1 MVNASRVDV
10 VIVGGG
16 LVGGTLAVALA
27 QQNFDVV
34 VIDRESAEEL
44 LKPDLDGRTTAV
56 SYGSK
61 LIFDQ
66 LGIWGKVDHAAEP
79 ILDIRVF
86 ERDSPWAIYYDHRD
100 VGDVPMGYI
109 AENRVLRQGIFH
121 RAVELSDHLTWMA
134 PARVEHTERNLEG
147 VIVELAD
154 GSILKASLLVGAEGR
169 LSPTR
174 DDAGIK
180 TLRWSYE
187 KMALIAHVVHEKPH
201 QGSAWEVFQ
210 PQGPFAILPLRTCPT
225 TGSYRSGIVWTGSP
239 DDINQLLSL
248 DDASIS
254 ATLQEIFPYF
264 GTIQVSGKRW
274 SYPLS
279 AMIAKGTVDHRLA
292 IVGDAAHTVHPVAG
306 QGVNLGWRDAQT
318 LAEVLG
324 KAKGLGLDIGSKS
337 ILQDYQ
343 RRRRVDTTSIL
354 AMSDGMVRLFS
365 NKSSILSFLRNT
377 GLGIVNQIPP
387 LKRSLMR
394 HAMGM

>member
-1 MVNASRVDV
+1 MVKPLGFDIV
-10 VIVGGG
+10 VVGGG
-16 LVGGTLAVALA
+16 LVGGTLAVVLA
-27 QQNFDVV
+27 QQGFKVA
-34 VIDRESAEEL
+34 VIDRESPEEL
-44 LKPDLDGRTTAV
+44 LKPDLDGRTTSV

-61 LIFDQ
+61 LIFDR
-66 LGIWGKVDHAAEP
+66 LGIWDKVDYAAEP

-86 ERDSPWAIYYDHRD
+86 ERGSPWAIYYNHRD
-100 VGDVPMGYI
+100 VGNVPMGYI

-121 RAVELSDHLTWMA
+121 RAGELSDHLTWMA
-134 PARVEHTERNLEG
+134 PASVARTERNLEG
-147 VIVELAD
+147 VIVELDD
-154 GSILKASLLVGAEGR
+154 GNILKALLLVGAEGR

-174 DDAGIK
+174 DEAGIK

-187 KMALIAHVVHEKPH
+187 KIALIAHVTHEKPH

-210 PQGPFAILPLRTCPT
+210 PQGPFAILPLKTCPV

-239 DDINQLLSL
+239 DDINQLLPL
-248 DDASIS
+248 DDAAIS
-254 ATLQEIFPYF
+254 AELQEIFPYF
-264 GTIQVSGKRW
+264 GAIQLSGKRW

-279 AMIAKGTVDHRLA
+279 AMIAKETVDHRLA

-337 ILQDYQ
+337 TLQDYQ
-343 RRRRVDTTSIL
+343 RRRRVDTASIL

-365 NKSSILSFLRNT
+365 NKSGMLSFLRNT

-387 LKRSLMR
+387 LKRRLMR
-394 HAMGM
+394 HAMGI

>member
-1 MVNASRVDV
+1 MVKSLAFDV
-10 VIVGGG
+10 VIIGGG
-16 LVGGTLAVALA
+16 LVGGTLAVALV
-27 QQNFDVV
+27 QQGFKVAVV
-34 VIDRESAEEL
+34 DRESPEEL

-66 LGIWGKVDHAAEP
+66 LGIWGKVEHAAEP

-86 ERDSPWAIYYDHRD
+86 ERDSPWAIYYNHQD
-100 VGDVPMGYI
+100 VGNVPMGYI
-109 AENRVLRQGIFH
+109 VENRVLRQAIFQ
-121 RAVELSDHLTWMA
+121 RAVEQADHLAWIA
-134 PARVEHTERNLEG
+134 PASVAHTERNLES
-147 VIVELAD
+147 VIVKLDD
-154 GSILKASLLVGAEGR
+154 GSTLKAPLLVGAEGR

-174 DDAGIK
+174 DEAGIK

-187 KMALIAHVVHEKPH
+187 KMALIAHVTHEKPH

-210 PQGPFAILPLRTCPT
+210 PQGPFAILPLRTCLT
-225 TGSYRSGIVWTGSP
+225 TGAYRSGIVWTGSP
-239 DDINQLLSL
+239 SDINRLLSV
-248 DDASIS
+248 DDEAMS
-254 ATLQEIFPYF
+254 AELQELFPYF
-264 GTIQVSGKRW
+264 GTIRVSGKRW

-279 AMIAKGTVDHRLA
+279 AMIAKGTTDHRLA

-343 RRRRVDTTSIL
+343 RRRRVDTASIL

-365 NKSSILSFLRNT
+365 NKSGMLSFLRNT
-377 GLGIVNQIPP
+377 GLGIVNRIPP
-387 LKRSLMR
+387 LKRRLMR
-394 HAMGM
+394 HAMGI

>member
-1 MVNASRVDV
+1 MVKFLGFDV
-10 VIVGGG
+10 VIIGGG

-27 QQNFDVV
+27 QQNFKVA
-34 VIDRESAEEL
+34 VIDRESPEEL

-66 LGIWGKVDHAAEP
+66 LGIWDKVEHAAEP

-86 ERDSPWAIYYDHRD
+86 ERDSPWAIYYNHQD
-100 VGDVPMGYI
+100 VGNAPMGYI
-109 AENRVLRQGIFH
+109 VENRVLRQGIFQ
-121 RAVELSDHLTWMA
+121 RAVELQDQLTWMA
-134 PARVEHTERNLEG
+134 PASVAHTERHLES
-147 VIVELAD
+147 VIVELDD
-154 GSILKASLLVGAEGR
+154 GNTLKASLLVGAEGR

-174 DDAGIK
+174 DEAGIK
-180 TLRWSYE
+180 TFRWSYD
-187 KMALIAHVVHEKPH
+187 KMALIAHVTHEKPH

-239 DDINQLLSL
+239 SDINQLLSL
-248 DDASIS
+248 DDEEIS
-254 ATLQEIFPYF
+254 AELQELFPYF

-318 LAEVLG
+318 LAKVLG

-343 RRRRVDTTSIL
+343 RRRRVDTASIL

-365 NKSSILSFLRNT
+365 NKSSTLSFLRNT

-387 LKRSLMR
+387 LKRRLMR
-394 HAMGM
+394 HAMGI

>member
-1 MVNASRVDV
+1 MVKPLGFDV
-10 VIVGGG
+10 VIIGGG

-27 QQNFDVV
+27 QQNFKVA
-34 VIDRESAEEL
+34 VIDRESPEEL

-66 LGIWGKVDHAAEP
+66 LGIWDKVEHAAEP

-86 ERDSPWAIYYDHRD
+86 ERDSPWAIYYNHQD
-100 VGDVPMGYI
+100 VGNAPMGYI
-109 AENRVLRQGIFH
+109 VENRVLRQGIFQ
-121 RAVELSDHLTWMA
+121 RAVELPDQLTWMA
-134 PARVEHTERNLEG
+134 PASVAHTERNLEG
-147 VIVELAD
+147 VIVELED
-154 GSILKASLLVGAEGR
+154 GNTLKASLLVGAEGR

-174 DDAGIK
+174 DEAGIK
-180 TLRWSYE
+180 TFRWSYD
-187 KMALIAHVVHEKPH
+187 KMALIAHVTHEKPH

-239 DDINQLLSL
+239 SDINQLLSL
-248 DDASIS
+248 DDEEIS
-254 ATLQEIFPYF
+254 AELQELFPYF

-306 QGVNLGWRDAQT
+306 QGVNLGWRDAHT
-318 LAEVLG
+318 LAKVLG

-343 RRRRVDTTSIL
+343 RRRRVDTASIL

-365 NKSSILSFLRNT
+365 NKSSTLSFLRNT

-387 LKRSLMR
+387 LKRRLMR
-394 HAMGM
+394 HAMGI

>member
-1 MVNASRVDV
+1 MVKPMKFDV
-10 VIVGGG
+10 VIIGGG

-27 QQNFDVV
+27 QQNFKVA
-34 VIDRESAEEL
+34 VIDRESPEEL

-66 LGIWGKVDHAAEP
+66 LGIWDKVEHAAEP

-86 ERDSPWAIYYDHRD
+86 ERDSPWAIYYNHQD
-100 VGDVPMGYI
+100 VGNVPMGYI
-109 AENRVLRQGIFH
+109 VENRVLRQGIFQ
-121 RAVELSDHLTWMA
+121 RAVELSAHLTWMA
-134 PARVEHTERNLEG
+134 PASVAHTERNLESI
-147 VIVELAD
+147 IVELDD
-154 GSILKASLLVGAEGR
+154 GNTLKASLLIGAEGR

-174 DDAGIK
+174 DEAGIK
-180 TLRWSYE
+180 TFRWSYE
-187 KMALIAHVVHEKPH
+187 KMALIAHVTHEKPH

-210 PQGPFAILPLRTCPT
+210 PQGPFAILPLKTCPT

-239 DDINQLLSL
+239 SGINQLLSL
-248 DDASIS
+248 DDEMIS
-254 ATLQEIFPYF
+254 AELQELFPYF
-264 GTIQVSGKRW
+264 GTIRVSGKRW

-279 AMIAKGTVDHRLA
+279 AMVARGTIDHRLA
-292 IVGDAAHTVHPVAG
+292 IVGDAAHTIHPVAG

-324 KAKGLGLDIGSKS
+324 KAKGLGLDIGAKS
-337 ILQDYQ
+337 ILQNYQ
-343 RRRRVDTTSIL
+343 RRRRVDTASIL

-365 NKSSILSFLRNT
+365 NKSSMLSFLRNT

-387 LKRSLMR
+387 LKRRLMR
-394 HAMGM
+394 HAMGI

>member
-1 MVNASRVDV
+1 MVRPSEMDV

-27 QQNFDVV
+27 QQNFKVA
-34 VIDRESAEEL
+34 VIDRESPEEL
-44 LKPDLDGRTTAV
+44 LKPNLDGRTTAV

-66 LGIWGKVDHAAEP
+66 LGIWNKVDHAAEP

-109 AENRVLRQGIFH
+109 VENRVLRQGIFH
-121 RAVELSDHLTWMA
+121 RAAEVSDHLAWMA
-134 PARVEHTERNLEG
+134 PTSVAHTERNLEG
-147 VIVELAD
+147 VVVELAD
-154 GSILKASLLVGAEGR
+154 GRTLKAPLLVGAEGR

-174 DDAGIK
+174 DEAGIK

-187 KMALIAHVVHEKPH
+187 AMALIAHVSHEKPH

-225 TGSYRSGIVWTGSP
+225 TGAYRSGIVWTGSP
-239 DDINQLLSL
+239 DDINRLLAL
-248 DDASIS
+248 DDAAIS
-254 ATLQEIFPYF
+254 AELQDVFPYF
-264 GTIQVSGKRW
+264 GAIQVSGKRW

-279 AMIAKGTVDHRLA
+279 AMVARGTVDHRLA

-306 QGVNLGWRDAQT
+306 QGVNLGWRDAHT

-324 KAKGLGLDIGSKS
+324 KAKRLGLDIGSKS
-337 ILQDYQ
+337 ILQEYQ
-343 RRRRVDTTSIL
+343 RRRRVDTASIL

-365 NKSSILSFLRNT
+365 NQSSTLSFLRNT
-377 GLGIVNQIPP
+377 GLGIVNQVPP
-387 LKRSLMR
+387 LKRRLMR
-394 HAMGM
+394 HAMGV

>member
-1 MVNASRVDV
+1 MVKFLGFDV
-10 VIVGGG
+10 VIIGGG

-27 QQNFDVV
+27 QQNFKVA
-34 VIDRESAEEL
+34 VIDRESPEEL

-66 LGIWGKVDHAAEP
+66 LGIWDKVEHAAEP

-86 ERDSPWAIYYDHRD
+86 ERDSPWAIYYNHQD
-100 VGDVPMGYI
+100 VGNAPMGYI
-109 AENRVLRQGIFH
+109 VENRVLRQGIFQ
-121 RAVELSDHLTWMA
+121 RAVELQDQLTWMA
-134 PARVEHTERNLEG
+134 PASVAHTERHLES
-147 VIVELAD
+147 VIVELDD
-154 GSILKASLLVGAEGR
+154 GNTLKASLLVGAEGR

-174 DDAGIK
+174 DEAGIK
-180 TLRWSYE
+180 TFRWSYD
-187 KMALIAHVVHEKPH
+187 KMALIAHVTHEKPH

-239 DDINQLLSL
+239 SDINQLLSL
-248 DDASIS
+248 DDEEIS
-254 ATLQEIFPYF
+254 AELQELFPYF

-318 LAEVLG
+318 LAKVLG

-343 RRRRVDTTSIL
+343 RRRRVDTASIL

-365 NKSSILSFLRNT
+365 NKSSTRSFLRNT

-387 LKRSLMR
+387 LKRRLMR
-394 HAMGM
+394 HAMGI

>member
-1 MVNASRVDV
+1 MVKTLGGDV
-10 VIVGGG
+10 IIIGGG
-16 LVGGTLAVALA
+16 LVGGTLAVGLA
-27 QQNFDVV
+27 QQGFGVA
-34 VIDRESAEEL
+34 VIDRESPEEL

-66 LGIWGKVDHAAEP
+66 LGIWNKVEHAAEP

-100 VGDVPMGYI
+100 VGNAPMGYI
-109 AENRVLRQGIFH
+109 VENRVLRQGIFH
-121 RAVELSDHLTWMA
+121 RAAELSDRLTWIA
-134 PARVEHTERNLEG
+134 PAGVAHTERNLEG

-154 GSILKASLLVGAEGR
+154 GRILKAPLLVGAEGR

-174 DDAGIK
+174 DEAGIK
-180 TLRWSYE
+180 TLRWNYG
-187 KMALIAHVVHEKPH
+187 KMALIAHVTHEKPH
-201 QGSAWEVFQ
+201 HGSAWEVFQ
-210 PQGPFAILPLRTCPT
+210 PQGPFAILPLKICPA
-225 TGSYRSGIVWTGSP
+225 TGAYRSGIVWTGSP
-239 DDINQLLSL
+239 EDTDRLLSL
-248 DDASIS
+248 DDAVIS
-254 ATLQEIFPYF
+254 AELQEIFPYF
-264 GTIQVSGKRW
+264 GTIQLSGKRW

-279 AMIAKGTVDHRLA
+279 AMIAKGTVDHRFA

-306 QGVNLGWRDAQT
+306 QGVNLGWRDVQA

-324 KAKGLGLDIGSKS
+324 KARRLGLDIGSKS

-343 RRRRVDTTSIL
+343 RRRRVDTASIL

-365 NKSSILSFLRNT
+365 NKSSMLSFLRNT

-387 LKRSLMR
+387 LKRRLMR
-394 HAMGM
+394 HAMGI